1 MDRYNDLAGTV
12 PTSPPAPRP
21 TGDGEPTPIFR
32 WIWRSYLRSALIPLI
47 FIELVFLAI
56 YLLSHQIST
65 SRTLES
71 FGSAVEN
78 EFYNVAER
86 ETALLSERLAALGT
100 TASVFA
106 RQAARV
112 LSSPCLPAP
121 RERTRLALT
130 ANGVLHSTS
139 TPEGAAALFYSGIIP
154 VGPAQI
160 DKAVCSAA
168 LDPLMRDISAV
179 EPLVDQIYVNTWD
192 SMNRIYP
199 PIDVL
204 SQYAPQMDIPS
215 FNFFYEADQDHNPER
230 KVVWTDVYLDPA
242 GRGWIASAIAPA
254 YRGTI
259 LEGVVGL
266 DVTVGTFIDRV
277 LAAELPFDAY
287 GLLLDRHGAILGA
300 PKAGVEDWGAKPLT
314 EASYGGAITK
324 DTFVDPAFNLFT
336 HSEPADLLAALQN
349 QSNGVRAATL
359 AGKKKV
365 VAWAKVAGTG
375 WTYVM
380 VADRDTVF
388 GDILR
393 LDRVFSVIGYL
404 MAAGLLVFYLGFLAF
419 LYSRVREMSVKL
431 SGPLSAL
438 NAMIRRIASGSY
450 FQTAPAF
457 DVREL
462 DETGREVAAMGDRL
476 GRANEELI
484 ANREELVRARDA
496 AQAAARAKAEF
507 LATMSHEIR
516 TPMNAVI
523 GMTGLLLDGPL
534 DPRQTD
540 YARTIQR
547 SGEHLLGLINDI
559 LDFSRIDTGRLVLE
573 DRDFSLSHEVQ
584 AVVSLCGVAA
594 SAKRLSV
601 RIDLDRALAPGYRGD
616 SQRLRQILVNLVGN
630 AVKFTDKGMVTV
642 QGDILKIENDAHW
655 LRLRIVDTGCGIP
668 RERFNDLFTAFQQ
681 LDGSATRTH
690 GGTGLGLAISRKL
703 ARLMGGDITVSST
716 PGEGAIFSVVVPMIP
731 LSHVPAPDGSMAESE
746 SDTASEPAGADSPT
760 EAGAKAQRA
769 LVVLVAEDILEN
781 QILVQAVLEKQGH
794 RVILAANGREALVK
808 LRGADP
814 VDVVLMDI
822 QMPVMDGLDA
832 CRAIRNLPPEVHFS
846 DGRPMAGVPIIA
858 FTADALPGDRERFLS
873 AGMDEHLA
881 KPLNARRLRALLA
894 DIAAGRPLTPRSSK
908 AQPPHKSPEAPRRL
922 LLDPEALAQLRT
934 SLGEDYPIYLR
945 AAEESLRHRA
955 RVLPEAL
962 ARGAF
967 EEASQLLHGLRGTL
981 AAFGMEAEAT
991 LCQRLRGDLAG
1002 GAGIAIRVEARKLA
1016 DQVLAAADEVRGQRG
1031 LPSADPR
1038 Q

>member
-1 MDRYNDLAGTV
+1 M
-12 PTSPPAPRP
+12 
-21 TGDGEPTPIFR
+21 PIFR
-32 WIWRSYLRSALIPLI
+32 WIWRSYLRSALIPLV

-78 EFYNVAER
+78 EFYGAAER
-86 ETALLSERLAALGT
+86 EAALLSERLAALGT

-106 RQAARV
+106 HQAARV
-112 LSSPCLPAP
+112 LSTPCQPAP
-121 RERTRLALT
+121 RERARLALG
-130 ANGVLHSTS
+130 ANGVLYSTGA
-139 TPEGAAALFYSGIIP
+139 PEGSAALFYSGIIP

-204 SQYAPQMDIPS
+204 SQYAPHMDIPS
-215 FNFFYEADQDHNPER
+215 FNFFYEADQEHNPER

-287 GLLLDRHGAILGA
+287 GLLLDRNGGILGA
-300 PKAGVEDWGAKPLT
+300 PKVAGEDWGAKPLT
-314 EASYGGAITK
+314 EATYGGAITK
-324 DTFVDPAFNLFT
+324 DTFVDPAFNLFARA
-336 HSEPADLLAALQN
+336 EPADLLAALQS
-349 QSNGVRAATL
+349 QSNGVRPVTL
-359 AGKKKV
+359 AGKQKV
-365 VAWAKVAGTG
+365 VAWAKVASTG
-375 WTYVM
+375 WTYLM

-393 LDRVFSVIGYL
+393 LDRLFTVIGYL
-404 MAAGLLVFYLGFLAF
+404 MAGGLLVFYLGFLAF
-419 LYSRVREMSVKL
+419 LYIRVREMSVRL

-534 DPRQTD
+534 EPRQID

-559 LDFSRIDTGRLVLE
+559 LDFSRIDTGRLVLV

-642 QGDILKIENDAHW
+642 QGDVLKIENDIHW
-655 LRLRIVDTGCGIP
+655 LRLRVVDTGCGIP
-668 RERFNDLFTAFQQ
+668 RERFNDLFAAFQQ

-716 PGEGAIFSVVVPMIP
+716 PGEGSVFSVVVPMVP
-731 LSHVPAPDGSMAESE
+731 LSRTPAPDGTLGDGDAERGE
-746 SDTASEPAGADSPT
+746 EPPAADVPT
-760 EAGAKAQRA
+760 EAAASRA

-794 RVILAANGREALVK
+794 RVILAANGREALAK

-832 CRAIRNLPPEVHFS
+832 CRAIRGLPPEVHFS
-846 DGRPMAGVPIIA
+846 DGRPIAGVPIIA

-873 AGMDEHLA
+873 AGMNEHLA
-881 KPLNARRLRALLA
+881 KPLNARRLRALLG
-894 DIAAGRPLTPRSSK
+894 DIAAGRPLTPRSS
-908 AQPPHKSPEAPRRL
+908 AAPSPRKSLEAPRR

-945 AAEESLRHRA
+945 AAEEALRHRA
-955 RVLPEAL
+955 RALPEAL

-1016 DQVLAAADEVRGQRG
+1016 DQALAAADEVRGHRG
-1031 LPSADPR
+1031 LPSIDPR
-1038 Q
+1038 APTPL